1 MMAKLVRIMWV
12 PVLIATLYVG
22 WIFWQRH
29 GFRSFLTAPG
39 APVTVDPMAKYGS
52 DVRIVQFYSASR
64 EIAHGGNTLLCYGV
78 VNAKAVRLDP
88 PVDKVW
94 PAESRCFNV
103 APAGTTRY
111 TLTAEGADHKTAAES
126 IEIVVKP

>member
-1 MMAKLVRIMWV
+1 MAKLVRIMWV
-12 PVLIATLYVG
+12 PVLIAALYAG

-29 GFRSFLTAPG
+29 GFGTGPG

-52 DVRIVQFYSASR
+52 GIRIVQFYSASR
-64 EIAHGGNTLLCYGV
+64 EIARGGNTLLCYGV

-94 PAESRCFNV
+94 PAESRCFSV

-111 TLTAEGADHKTAAES
+111 TLTAEGTDHKTAAES